1 VENMGL
7 GGGRGWLV
15 SYLVGWGCEDW
26 GLFSRLVTGDQVS
39 KASFTRRWTLAFWR
53 AGRAAMEV
61 LGELGYI
68 MDVAA
73 LRGTREIADTH
84 VFDHALS

>member
-1 VENMGL
+1 
-7 GGGRGWLV
+7 
-15 SYLVGWGCEDW
+15 
-26 GLFSRLVTGDQVS
+26 
-39 KASFTRRWTLAFWR
+39 
-53 AGRAAMEV
+53 MEV
-61 LGELGYI
+61 FGELGYI